1 MSSRGSALWCLLL
14 QLLFLRLLPLVTAIR
29 KDIGFRGNQICRTTV
44 HGRYLLSDDNGHVC
58 DALSIDPR
66 SRCCPMK
73 GKRFSC
79 HGCNPF
85 SRCCNSYE
93 YCVSCCLNP
102 SRTRQDEVVKLRIA
116 KTATAGTYGS
126 VFDFCAAR
134 CRHNSGSVV
143 HENAYISEFH
153 HCFAMPSNR
162 SGEGNDAQLESR
174 LVGVN
179 VVVGGQ
185 GESCDSV
192 CRSKGQSCIGNK
204 LMVLND
210 CDIVRRYMS
219 CKGGCLASIGSDQP
233 AEVVVDA
240 PKDLNPGTCLYTK
253 VQSML
258 SCDGSHRHTQ
268 RLCPCA

>member
-1 MSSRGSALWCLLL
+1 M
-14 QLLFLRLLPLVTAIR
+14 
-29 KDIGFRGNQICRTTV
+29 
-44 HGRYLLSDDNGHVC
+44 
-58 DALSIDPR
+58 
-66 SRCCPMK
+66 
-73 GKRFSC
+73 
-79 HGCNPF
+79 
-85 SRCCNSYE
+85 
-93 YCVSCCLNP
+93 
-102 SRTRQDEVVKLRIA
+102 RIA
-116 KTATAGTYGS
+116 NTATAGTYGS

-162 SGEGNDAQLESR
+162 SGEGNDAQLETR